1 VLECGVSS
9 VRMSPALVVS
19 EAEMTT
25 AVRIFGEAVAEVA
38 GDEAEVRHDG
48 VDSGALHEV
57 EAAG

>member
-1 VLECGVSS
+1 
-9 VRMSPALVVS
+9 
-19 EAEMTT
+19 
-25 AVRIFGEAVAEVA
+25 VA